1 MSMWSGL
8 VFSTSGQCRHCTIV
22 CIHVVHSYLVRK
34 AKINYKFYKCDV
46 AVKC

>member
-1 MSMWSGL
+1 MMSMWSGL
-8 VFSTSGQCRHCTIV
+8 VVSSQCNCTIG

-34 AKINYKFYKCDV
+34 AIINYKFYKCDV